1 MIITILGSGTSG
13 GVPMIG
19 CHCEVCSSGD
29 SRDKRLRTSILL
41 QINNKNFV
49 FDAGPDFRQQMLRE
63 KVDTLEAIIF
73 THPHRDH
80 TAGLDDVR
88 AYNHFQQKAMDIYVT
103 AETEN
108 SLRKEYH
115 YVFND
120 VWYPGLPKINFCPI
134 TNTPLNISEI
144 TFIPIEVMHY
154 KMKVFGYRI
163 EDFTYITDANF
174 ISNEEKSKIFGCKVL
189 ILNALRKEK
198 HISHFNLEE
207 ALQLIEELKP
217 EKAYLTHLSHQMG
230 KHAEVT
236 KELPENVFIAYDGLQ
251 IEL

>member
-134 TNTPLNISEI
+134 TNTPFNISEI

>member
-134 TNTPLNISEI
+134 TNTPFNISEI
-144 TFIPIEVMHY
+144 TFITIEVMHY

>member
-103 AETEN
+103 DETEN

-134 TNTPLNISEI
+134 TNTPFNISEI

>member
-1 MIITILGSGTSG
+1 LIITILGSGTSG
-13 GVPMIG
+13 GVPIIG
-19 CHCEVCSSGD
+19 CHCEVCSSHD
-29 SRDKRLRTSILL
+29 PRDKRLRSSVLL
-41 QINNKNFV
+41 HINNKNYV

-63 KVDTLEAIIF
+63 KVNALQAIIF

-115 YVFND
+115 YVFD
-120 VWYPGLPKINFCPI
+120 DKWYPGLPKINFCQI
-134 TNTPLNISEI
+134 TNSPFNIEDI
-144 TFIPIEVMHY
+144 IFTPIEVMHY
-154 KMKVFGYRI
+154 KMQVFGYRI
-163 EDFTYITDANF
+163 NDFTYITDANF
-174 ISNEEKSKIFGCKVL
+174 ISEEEKNKVLGSKVL

-207 ALQLIEELKP
+207 ALQLIAELKP

-230 KHAEVT
+230 KHADVE
-236 KELPENVFIAYDGLQ
+236 KQLPSNVFIAYDGLR
-251 IEL
+251 IGI

>member
-1 MIITILGSGTSG
+1 
-13 GVPMIG
+13 MIG
-19 CHCEVCSSGD
+19 CHCEVCSSSD

-63 KVDTLEAIIF
+63 KVVTLEAIIF

-120 VWYPGLPKINFCPI
+120 VWYPGLPKINFCSI
-134 TNTPLNISEI
+134 TNTPFNISEI

-174 ISNEEKSKIFGCKVL
+174 ISNEEKSKIFGSKVL

-207 ALQLIEELKP
+207 ALQLIAEIKP

-230 KHAEVT
+230 KHAEVS
-236 KELPENVFIAYDGLQ
+236 KELPENVFIAYDGQQ

>member
-1 MIITILGSGTSG
+1 
-13 GVPMIG
+13 
-19 CHCEVCSSGD
+19 
-29 SRDKRLRTSILL
+29 
-41 QINNKNFV
+41 
-49 FDAGPDFRQQMLRE
+49 
-63 KVDTLEAIIF
+63 
-73 THPHRDH
+73 
-80 TAGLDDVR
+80 
-88 AYNHFQQKAMDIYVT
+88 
-103 AETEN
+103 
-108 SLRKEYH
+108 
-115 YVFND
+115 
-120 VWYPGLPKINFCPI
+120 
-134 TNTPLNISEI
+134 
-144 TFIPIEVMHY
+144 
-154 KMKVFGYRI
+154 MKVFGYRI